1 MPLPVADETEF
12 GARDPRPDQPMA
24 PRPPSRQ
31 HVRFTVTKDNIRL
44 AYAVSGQGTPLIRVA
59 NRLSHID
66 ADWESPL
73 WRHWFQ
79 ALTRDYQLIYYD
91 GRGCG
96 LSDRKI
102 PPLNFEDWV
111 TDLEAVIEALNLE
124 RFSLLGISRGAP
136 TAIAY
141 AARHPERVSHLVLQ
155 GGFARGRLRRGGGER
170 QVEEAELTLNLI
182 RLGWTEDNAA
192 GRQFFATRTIPDGT
206 PEQHRSFNDIV
217 RLASTAENAIEDI
230 RLRFQVEV
238 SDLARQVRCPTL
250 VLHSTRD
257 NLIPFEEGRHLAGL
271 IPGARFVS
279 LESRNHFLLENE
291 PAWRTWLT
299 ELRAFLPRTFPSL
312 PGFAELTQREREL
325 LEHVAQGLSN
335 KEIAARTG
343 LSTKTVKNHLTSV
356 FAKLGAHHRAQAIV
370 LARQAG
376 LGQART

>member
-12 GARDPRPDQPMA
+12 GARDPRPDQPLA

-79 ALTRDYQLIYYD
+79 ALTRDYRLIYYD

-102 PPLNFEDWV
+102 PPLSFEDWV

-299 ELRAFLPRTFPSL
+299 ELRAFLPRYFPSL

-356 FAKLGAHHRAQAIV
+356 FAKLGARHRAQAIV

>member
-1 MPLPVADETEF
+1 MPLPA
-12 GARDPRPDQPMA
+12 AQHDPRHDQA
-24 PRPPSRQ
+24 PSPRAPSRQ
-31 HVRFTVTKDNIRL
+31 HVRFAVTRDNIRI
-44 AYAVSGQGTPLIRVA
+44 AYAVSGQGPPLIRVA
-59 NRLSHID
+59 NRLSHLD

-73 WRHWFQ
+73 WRHWFT
-79 ALTRDYQLIYYD
+79 ALTRDYQLICYD

-96 LSDRKI
+96 LSDRTI
-102 PPLNFEDWV
+102 PPLTFEDWV
-111 TDLEAVIEALNLE
+111 TDLEAVIETLGLK

-141 AARHPERVSHLVLQ
+141 TARNPERVSHLVLQ

-170 QVEEAELTLNLI
+170 QEEEAELTLNLI

-217 RLASTAENAIEDI
+217 RLASTAENAIADI

-238 SDLARQVRCPTL
+238 SELAARVACPTL

-271 IPGARFVS
+271 IPNARFVS

-291 PAWRTWLT
+291 PAWRTWLS
-299 ELRAFLPRTFPSL
+299 ELRGFLPRAFPSA

-325 LEHVAQGLSN
+325 LEHIAQGLSN
-335 KEIAARTG
+335 PDIATRIG
-343 LSTKTVKNHLTSV
+343 LSPKTVKNHLTRI
-356 FAKLGAHHRAQAIV
+356 FAKLGARHRAQAIV

-376 LGQART
+376 LGERTRA